1 MLEILDKK
9 HGSSTNI
16 TQQITSM
23 IPLAWSRLSRWHN
36 SRAYDEPVYGK
47 CLHHVTSP
55 RCILFG
61 VFFGGYQVSS
71 ICDAQG
77 VPYHTK
83 VYWCNWS
90 SAPVAFS
97 SGQQKLNNNDEIKAP
112 QWVDKKNRNR
122 RTARYSPNKGI
133 RYTIFLEVDRSV
145 NPACPGNPYGTYCI
159 VYVSIKHYK
168 TYTQRGREGL

>member
-9 HGSSTNI
+9 HGSPTNI

-133 RYTIFLEVDRSV
+133 LYTIFLEVDRSV
-145 NPACPGNPYGTYCI
+145 NPACPGNPYGTCCI

>member
-1 MLEILDKK
+1 M
-9 HGSSTNI
+9 GSACTMS
-16 TQQITSM
+16 
-23 IPLAWSRLSRWHN
+23 LRH
-36 SRAYDEPVYGK
+36 
-47 CLHHVTSP
+47 
-55 RCILFG
+55 G
-61 VFFGGYQVSS
+61 VFCLVYLGGYQVSS

-112 QWVDKKNRNR
+112 QWVDKKNQNR

-133 RYTIFLEVDRSV
+133 LYTIFLEVDRSV
-145 NPACPGNPYGTYCI
+145 NPACPGNPYATYCI

-168 TYTQRGREGL
+168 TYTQREGGREGGREGL